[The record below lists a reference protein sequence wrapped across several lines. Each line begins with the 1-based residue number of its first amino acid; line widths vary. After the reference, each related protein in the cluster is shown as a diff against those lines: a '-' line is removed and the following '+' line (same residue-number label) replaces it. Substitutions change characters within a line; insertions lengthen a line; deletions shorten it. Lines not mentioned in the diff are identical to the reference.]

1 MNLEKL
7 YNKLEELTNKAR
19 ELNAKDGVTAEEV
32 ENVANEIKAVK
43 AKISLQEQLE
53 KEELANKAQKG
64 EAKPVENKEMS
75 KAEDIAATNEYNDA
89 FYKALKNKALTSDE
103 LGMLEKVNNAL
114 SSQTGEDG
122 GYLIPVDQRTAIK
135 ELKREFTALEPL
147 VNVET
152 VSTLTGTR
160 NIEKDA
166 EFTPFVE
173 FAEGD
178 DVPDVDGP
186 QFVNIQY
193 AVKDRG
199 GILPIPNHL
208 LKDNTAGLR
217 NYLNRWL
224 AKKEVATR
232 NYLIINL
239 LQTLPKTAI
248 SGIDDIKNILNV
260 TLDPSIARM
269 SVVIM
274 NQDSFNLFDKMKDSD
289 GNYLLQKDPQNP
301 TRKLLAGKTI
311 HVFSNKILPSTE
323 TAAPVIIGSLK
334 EAVTLFDRQ
343 AMSLLATSVGGDAFK
358 KNRTDI
364 RAITRE
370 DVQFVDTDAI
380 VYGEIAL

>member
-370 DVQFVDTDAI
+370 DVQFVDTDAV
-380 VYGEIAL
+380 VYGEITL